1 MHSDSLQGPS
11 RTVPAAASEDG
22 DEGPLHARSR
32 HDWRVYNLRRL
43 LLVADVLAFVAG
55 FSASGLYDVAIGGG
69 SVFGPADVVRLV
81 AGLPVWLLF
90 THAFSLY
97 HTESRRADHGLAE
110 EIGPIL
116 QMTTLWIW
124 TMALATTVIDSSRY
138 LDITELAVFWVT
150 AIVSMVV
157 LRAVARAWSRRRP
170 WYVENAI
177 VVGSAARAAATV
189 SKVRRHPEYGIEIVA
204 CVVSAGGEPSGG
216 RAEGVGRPVW
226 ESADPPW

>member
-1 MHSDSLQGPS
+1 MPGAVS
-11 RTVPAAASEDG
+11 
-22 DEGPLHARSR
+22 
-32 HDWRVYNLRRL
+32 DWRVYNLRRL

-69 SVFGPADVVRLV
+69 SVRPADVVRLV

-157 LRAVARAWSRRRP
+157 ARLHGRGHDAAPGMSRTRWIRRACGCDGEQGPAAPRVRDRDRGLRRSSTGEPRRPSRRRRTACLGECRSSM
-170 WYVENAI
+170 VRK
-177 VVGSAARAAATV
+177 VSTGCSAT
-189 SKVRRHPEYGIEIVA
+189 SM
-204 CVVSAGGEPSGG
+204 
-216 RAEGVGRPVW
+216 
-226 ESADPPW
+226 